1 MRRHLIVSAIIA
13 ASLSL
18 AITADAATFN
28 WTSNTG
34 GAFATAA
41 NWTPTGIPASND
53 EARFEINNTY
63 TVTIAAATTVN
74 SFTQTRGDATFDLNS
89 NTLRFTNVTN
99 NTMGSSA
106 GLTSTMRITDGIFRP
121 GNLNIGAVAGAT
133 SNLILDTASNTTVG
147 TGPLL
152 IGLSGAGNLTL
163 QNGAALTSTNGAG
176 LGIAAGGVGN
186 AVVSESGTGAT
197 WLIEAAPL
205 RIGGSGTG
213 TMSIHT
219 GGGVTAF
226 GLEIGENL
234 NSVGTLS
241 VGGLSASFTTAG
253 TANIGGS
260 SATAVAQ
267 SATLNVATGGTVN
280 LNGTTNLRTNAKIN
294 LTGGTLNLNTLNVTN
309 GAAVN
314 WQAGTINFANGSAVT
329 ASLLNTLLAGTN
341 TLGANHTLSATTGA
355 ISLTSTLIVTG
366 GRIAAPTINLNANMD
381 ISGFSNVIAGTAMTI
396 QAARTIQLGDFST
409 LGATTSITNNGGTLV
424 LTGPF
429 ANVTG
434 PFINSAGY
442 VRGIGRFSGGLNNS
456 AGGTLR
462 LEAGNHIIIDQTNR
476 KNFGTIELAG
486 GTIEYTQ
493 YLINETSGVITGR
506 GVFRGSAA
514 APGANGLNNRGVMSF
529 SAGITD
535 IFGDVNNLATGKIIA
550 AGGSVVTFY
559 DDVINNG
566 VEIRTNVGS
575 RSVFFGSVT
584 GAGPFTGG
592 GDVELNGDLK
602 PGNSPA
608 NVNFGG
614 NLLISPTAGLD
625 IELAGTTKGAGHDAL
640 TVGGTL
646 SLSGGLT
653 VALINNFVPQYGQ
666 AFEIITAGGGID
678 GAFDTAL
685 LPTLGGGL
693 CFDVLYDLHA
703 VTLAVA
709 GVPGDYN
716 FDGTVDAADYSVWRK
731 TSGQSGAALPADGNQ
746 DGTINSTDFNIWR
759 SNFGMSYTPGAGA
772 SNSGN
777 DVIPEPSSIFLILIA
792 TFIYAPRRRA
802 SNAAA

>member
-1 MRRHLIVSAIIA
+1 MRRQLIVFAFIA

-18 AITADAATFN
+18 APAADAATFN

-41 NWTPTGIPASND
+41 NWTPAGIPATND
-53 EARFEINNTY
+53 EARFEINDTY
-63 TVTIAAATTVN
+63 TVTIAAAATVN
-74 SFTQTRGDATFDLNS
+74 TFTQTRGNATFDLNS

-106 GLTSTMRITDGIFRP
+106 GLASTLRIMDGVFRP
-121 GNLNIGAVAGAT
+121 GNLNIGAIAGAT

-147 TGPLL
+147 TGALL
-152 IGLSGAGNLTL
+152 IGQSGTGNLTL
-163 QNGAALTSTNGAG
+163 QNGAALTTTNGAG
-176 LGIAAGGVGN
+176 LGIAAGGIGN

-197 WLIEAAPL
+197 WLIETAPL

-213 TMSIHT
+213 SMSILS

-241 VGGLSASFTTAG
+241 VGGLAASFTTAG

-260 SATAVAQ
+260 SATAIAKE
-267 SATLNVATGGTVN
+267 ATLNVATGGTVS

-309 GAAVN
+309 GASVN

-329 ASLLNTLLAGTN
+329 AGLLNTLLAGTN
-341 TLGANHTLSATTGA
+341 TLGANHTLSATAGA
-355 ISLTSTLIVTG
+355 MSLTSTLIVSG

-381 ISGFSNVIAGTAMTI
+381 ISGFSNVIAGTTMTI

-434 PFINSAGY
+434 PFINSSGY

-476 KNFGTIELAG
+476 KNDGTIELAG

-506 GVFRGSAA
+506 GVFRGSSAD
-514 APGANGLNNRGVMSF
+514 PGDTGLFNRGVLSF
-529 SAGITD
+529 SAGISD
-535 IFGDVNNLATGKIIA
+535 IFGDVNNQATGKIIA

-625 IELAGTTKGAGHDAL
+625 IELAGTIKGAGHDAL
-640 TVGGTL
+640 TVGGQL

-653 VALINNFVPQYGQ
+653 VSLINNFVPQYGQ
-666 AFEIITAGGGID
+666 SFEIITAGGGID
-678 GAFDTAL
+678 GAFLAEL

-693 CFDVLYDLHA
+693 RFDVLYEPQA
-703 VTLAVA
+703 VKLAVA
-709 GVPGDYN
+709 GIPGDYN
-716 FDGTVDAADYSVWRK
+716 FDGTVDAADYVVWRK
-731 TSGQSGAALPADGNQ
+731 TTGQSGTALAADGNN
-746 DGTINSTDFNIWR
+746 DGDINTDDFNIWR
-759 SNFGMSYTPGAGA
+759 SHFGMSYTPGAGA

-777 DVIPEPSSIFLILIA
+777 AATPEPSTFCLISIAALVQAISRRM
-792 TFIYAPRRRA
+792 RRR
-802 SNAAA
+802 N

>member
-1 MRRHLIVSAIIA
+1 MRPHPIVFAFIA
-13 ASLSL
+13 AFLSL
-18 AITADAATFN
+18 ATTADAATFN
-28 WTSNTG
+28 WTNNTG
-34 GAFATAA
+34 GAFATAT
-41 NWTPTGIPASND
+41 NWTPAGIPATND

-63 TVTIAAATTVN
+63 TVAFAASTTVN
-74 SFTQTRGDATFDLNS
+74 TFSQTRGDITFDM
-89 NTLRFTNVTN
+89 NTNILRFTNLTN
-99 NTMGSSA
+99 NSMGSSA
-106 GLTSTMRITDGIFRP
+106 GLTSTLRITDGLFRP
-121 GNLNIGAVAGAT
+121 GSLTIGASAGAT

-152 IGLSGAGNLTL
+152 VGQSGTGHLTL
-163 QNGAALTSTNGAG
+163 QNGAALTASNGAG

-186 AVVSESGTGAT
+186 AIVSESGTGAA
-197 WLIEAAPL
+197 WLIETAPL

-213 TMSIHT
+213 SMSILSN
-219 GGGVTAF
+219 GGVTAF

-241 VGGLSASFTTAG
+241 VGGLLASFTTAG

-260 SATAVAQ
+260 SPTAVAT
-267 SATLNVATGGTVN
+267 SATLNVAAGGTVN
-280 LNGTTNLRTNAKIN
+280 LNGITNLRTNAKIN

-329 ASLLNTLLAGTN
+329 ASLLDTLLAGTN
-341 TLGANHTLSATTGA
+341 TLGANRTLSATAGA
-355 ISLTSTLIVTG
+355 MSLTSTLIVTG

-381 ISGFSNVIAGTAMTI
+381 ISGFSNVIAGTTMTI
-396 QAARTIQLGDFST
+396 QAGRTIQLGDFST

-429 ANVTG
+429 ANVSG

-456 AGGTLR
+456 AAGTLR
-462 LEAGNHIIIDQTNR
+462 LEAGNHLIIDQTDR
-476 KNFGTIELAG
+476 KNAGTIELAG
-486 GTIEYTQ
+486 GTIEYTEWLDNQ
-493 YLINETSGVITGR
+493 ITGVITGR
-506 GVFRGSAA
+506 GVFRGSSAD
-514 APGANGLNNRGVMSF
+514 PGANGLNNRGVLSF

-608 NVNFGG
+608 NVSFGG
-614 NLLISPTAGLD
+614 NLLISPMAGLD
-625 IELAGTTKGAGHDAL
+625 IELAGPTKGAGYDAL

-646 SLSGGLT
+646 SLSGGLA
-653 VALINNFVPQYGQ
+653 VSLLNNFIPQYGQ
-666 AFEIITAGGGID
+666 SFEIITAGGGID
-678 GAFDTAL
+678 GAFLAEL
-685 LPTLGGGL
+685 LPALGGGL
-693 CFDVLYDLHA
+693 YFDVLYEPQA
-703 VTLAVA
+703 VNLAVA

-716 FDGTVDAADYSVWRK
+716 FDGAVDGADYVVWRK
-731 TSGQSGAALPADGNQ
+731 TSGQSGVALAADGNH
-746 DGTINSTDFNIWR
+746 DGHINTTDFNVWR
-759 SNFGMSYTPGAGA
+759 ANFGMSAGSGAGA
-772 SNSGN
+772 PNPSSATT
-777 DVIPEPSSIFLILIA
+777 PEPTSLCLLPLAA
-792 TFIYAPRRRA
+792 TFFALARRRT
-802 SNAAA
+802 